1 MGVNKYNSEGYNDPT
16 VYEALTKIVREGNR
30 VVAKAGKNRQRQRE
44 NRKNGR
50 EDIKL
55 RPKVYVVSKYAGDI
69 EANVSKTVEYCRFVI
84 AKKRIPVASHLIYPA
99 MLNDMVTAERELG
112 TMFGLALLALCD
124 EVWVFGKEHS
134 EGMTA
139 EIVEAKR
146 LNKPVRFYDK
156 EVVL

>member
-1 MGVNKYNSEGYNDPT
+1 MSQIMKEYKQTQRDT
-16 VYEALTKIVREGNR
+16 WR
-30 VVAKAGKNRQRQRE
+30 RQNE
-44 NRKNGR
+44 
-50 EDIKL
+50 IKS

-69 EANVSKTVEYCRFVI
+69 ETNVSKTVEYCRFAI
-84 AKKRIPVASHLIYPA
+84 EKKRIPVASHLIYPA
-99 MLNDMVTAERELG
+99 MLNDAVTAERELG

-134 EGMTA
+134 QGMTA

-146 LNKPVRFYDK
+146 LNKPVRFYDE